1 MEKYRC
7 KCLPM
12 VLSNSPN
19 IFQQKIKYVFQGF
32 EFSRVCIYE
41 HLILIK
47 IFWTDHVHKLELTLN
62 KQKESGIKFDIEN
75 ISPDKLKWNI

>member
-1 MEKYRC
+1 
-7 KCLPM
+7 M

-19 IFQQKIKYVFQGF
+19 IIQQKIKYVFRGF

-41 HLILIK
+41 HLILMK

-62 KQKESGIKFDIEN
+62 KQKESGIKCDIEK